1 MSDAI
6 KGLKPEILWQYFA
19 EISTIPRCSKHEE
32 AIRAYLIDVAERN
45 NLDHETDATG
55 NVVMRIPAKPGLENA
70 PMITM
75 QAHMDMV
82 CEKNKGTAH
91 DFMTDPIR
99 LVRDGDHLTAD
110 GTTLGADNG
119 IGIAAALAFIHSD
132 IQHGPL
138 EILITTDEE
147 TGLTGAFNIDPAI
160 VKGRLMLNLD
170 SEEFGYIYVGCAG
183 GANVDMHLPLQ
194 FTETAQG
201 SAGLRVTL
209 DGLKGGHSGCD
220 IHLNRGNAALM
231 LNRFLQAAG
240 RGVPL
245 QLAGITSGDKHNAI
259 PREAEADIAI
269 APGDADKLA
278 DLAAA
283 WQADLATELSPDN
296 NLKISIESIDAPQ
309 QVMTTL
315 SMESVMNLLQALP
328 HGPLQMSSDIPG
340 LVQTSTNV
348 AVVRTTGEEL
358 FVQNSPRSSI
368 DVQIQQVVDQLTAI
382 ITLAGGSADNISSYP
397 GWKPD
402 INSPLLETASAVSK
416 ELFGEPFAV
425 TAIHAGLECGVIGSR
440 IEGLD
445 KISIGPDID
454 NPHSPDEYVGIESTE
469 KFFAY
474 LERLIETLAR

>member
-1 MSDAI
+1 MLEAI
-6 KGLKPEILWQYFA
+6 KGLKPEVLWQYFA
-19 EISTIPRCSKHEE
+19 EISAIPRCSKHED
-32 AIRAYLIDVAERN
+32 AIRAYLIDVAKRN
-45 NLDHETDATG
+45 DLEYETDAIG
-55 NVVMRIPAKPGLENA
+55 NVAIRIPAKPGKENA
-70 PMITM
+70 PMVTM

-82 CEKNKGTAH
+82 CEKNKGTVH
-91 DFMTDPIR
+91 DFMTDPIK
-99 LVRDGDHLTAD
+99 LVRDGDHITAD

-119 IGIAAALAFIHSD
+119 IGIAAGLAFINSD

-183 GANVDMHLPLQ
+183 GANVDMHLPLE
-194 FTETAQG
+194 FTAPAEGMTGA
-201 SAGLRVTL
+201 RIIL

-220 IHLNRGNAALM
+220 IQLNRGNAALL
-231 LNRFLQAAG
+231 LNRFVQAAAEKLNIG
-240 RGVPL
+240 
-245 QLAGITSGDKHNAI
+245 LAAINSGDKHNAI

-269 APGDADKLA
+269 AQADIAALSE
-278 DLAAA
+278 LAATLRE
-283 WQADLATELSPDN
+283 DFATELSADSTLNITVEPM
-296 NLKISIESIDAPQ
+296 DAPARI
-309 QVMTTL
+309 MTPE
-315 SMESVMNLLQALP
+315 SMNGVLNLLLAIP
-328 HGPLQMSSDIPG
+328 HGPLQMSNDIPG
-340 LVQTSTNV
+340 LVQTSTSM
-348 AVVRTTGEEL
+348 AVVNTREAEL

-368 DVQIQQVVDQLTAI
+368 DVQIMQVVEQLKAI
-382 ITLAGGSADNISSYP
+382 IVLAGGTADNISSYP

-402 INSPLLETASAVSK
+402 INSPLLETASKVSE
-416 ELFGEPFAV
+416 ELFGKPFAV

-440 IEGLD
+440 IPGLD

-474 LERLIETLAR
+474 LERLLETLAQ